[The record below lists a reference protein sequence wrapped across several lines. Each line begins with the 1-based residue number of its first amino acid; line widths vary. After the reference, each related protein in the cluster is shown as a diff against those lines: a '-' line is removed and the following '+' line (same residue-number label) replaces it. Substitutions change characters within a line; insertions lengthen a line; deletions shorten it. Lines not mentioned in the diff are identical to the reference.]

1 MSSQRDDDDVEAI
14 ARRAARDEVKRL
26 AWKLGYFVL
35 GIALV
40 RVSIRGFAAATLA
53 GGAWPWGVLALAI
66 GVVLFCAGAYFLA
79 ATFDLDRTVL
89 RWLRARR
96 T

>member
-1 MSSQRDDDDVEAI
+1 MASRRDDDVEEI
-14 ARRAARDEVKRL
+14 ARRAARAEVKRL
-26 AWKLGYFVL
+26 AWKVGYFVL

-53 GGAWPWGVLALAI
+53 GDAWSWGVLALAV

-89 RWLRARR
+89 RWLRAWR